1 MIHLPCN
8 TKAIVLSVIS
18 SAPSFKHFGTQQNSQ
33 RKPDRM
39 KWMLCTVF
47 SKCTG
52 YRNSKIEHLWACR
65 KGKRKLLPQKK
76 AAAHTVEAFGQ
87 LSAMEDLPLR
97 ALATPVALRT
107 RRGRQNKT

>member
-1 MIHLPCN
+1 
-8 TKAIVLSVIS
+8 
-18 SAPSFKHFGTQQNSQ
+18 
-33 RKPDRM
+33 
-39 KWMLCTVF
+39 
-47 SKCTG
+47 
-52 YRNSKIEHLWACR
+52 LWACR